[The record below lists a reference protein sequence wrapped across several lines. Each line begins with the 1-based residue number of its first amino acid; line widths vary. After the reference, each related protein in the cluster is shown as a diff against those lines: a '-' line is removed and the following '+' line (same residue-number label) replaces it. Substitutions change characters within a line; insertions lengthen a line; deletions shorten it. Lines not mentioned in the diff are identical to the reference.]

1 MPLRRADC
9 RLSRVAGKRPM
20 TDTTADEDFFE
31 MVNIYPAD
39 SGLPMVVWASE
50 RSHARHDIRI
60 KVNQSHGT
68 RMLPGNLATVAVRPT
83 PRLIAGQLSPADL
96 QAVSEWIRL
105 NEAALVA
112 HWNYQISGVELGR
125 RLQRLPSGSGRAQ
138 RPPARTTTL
147 HTITWVKPAADAIL
161 DLTFDDKPTAVEE
174 VDLSPLLAP
183 GAILEPLRDATLF
196 ATVEMGAGGHIIFW
210 RLGEE
215 VVIELSADTL
225 WLMTRPERQSAS
237 TQ

>member
-1 MPLRRADC
+1 MMQRRRGCGPPPISRERPRTNGCYKSTLDLGPDKMPLRRAGS
-9 RLSRVAGKRPM
+9 RLSQVAGKRSM

-31 MVNIYPAD
+31 IVNIYPAD

-50 RSHARHDIRI
+50 RGHARHDVRI
-60 KVNQSHGT
+60 KVNQSHCT

-125 RLQRLPSGSGRAQ
+125 RLQRLPAGRGRAQ
-138 RPPARTTTL
+138 RPR
-147 HTITWVKPAADAIL
+147 
-161 DLTFDDKPTAVEE
+161 
-174 VDLSPLLAP
+174 
-183 GAILEPLRDATLF
+183 R
-196 ATVEMGAGGHIIFW
+196 
-210 RLGEE
+210 
-215 VVIELSADTL
+215 
-225 WLMTRPERQSAS
+225 ERQRCIC
-237 TQ
+237 